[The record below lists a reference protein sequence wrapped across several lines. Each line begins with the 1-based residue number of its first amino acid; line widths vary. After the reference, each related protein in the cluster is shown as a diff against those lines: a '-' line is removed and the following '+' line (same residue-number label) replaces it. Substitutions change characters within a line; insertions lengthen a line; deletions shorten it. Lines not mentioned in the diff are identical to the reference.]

1 MVINLDHNGNLI
13 DLTTKTITQEEYPVI
28 YRVIRD
34 LERSGKDGVKTVRA
48 PGASS

>member
-1 MVINLDHNGNLI
+1 MVTNLDKNGNLI

-34 LERSGKDGVKTVRA
+34 LERSGKDGVIYA
-48 PGASS
+48 PEESA